1 MTGLRRKRSPRLACY
16 DPAMT
21 PERIADSQP
30 GIQADALPQ
39 AATLVVSEIY
49 KSVQGESTW
58 AGLPCTFIRLTGCN
72 LRCVWCD
79 TEYAFHGGTKMT
91 LERIVEQCDALDCA
105 LVEITG
111 GEPLLQK
118 GCGALAQ
125 LLLDKGYT
133 VLCETSGSLPID
145 RVPDR
150 VIKIMDLKCPD
161 SGEEEK
167 NDWLNIERLSAR
179 DEVKFVI
186 ASRADYEWSRDTV
199 RAHDL
204 PSRCRQVLFSPVF
217 GSIEPKDIVEWIL
230 EDRLDVRFQ
239 LQLHKF
245 IWPPLQRGV

>member
-1 MTGLRRKRSPRLACY
+1 MT
-16 DPAMT
+16 T
-21 PERIADSQP
+21 ERITSPISDSP
-30 GIQADALPQ
+30 AANDPRT
-39 AATLVVSEIY
+39 ATLAVTEIY

-79 TEYAFHGGTKMT
+79 TEYAFHGGAKMT
-91 LERIVEQCDALDCA
+91 LDQIVAQCDALDCA
-105 LVEITG
+105 LIEITG

-125 LLLDKGYT
+125 LLLDNGYT

-145 RVPDR
+145 RMPDQ

-161 SGEEEK
+161 SGEAEK
-167 NDWLNIERLSAR
+167 NDWTNVARLSSR

-186 ASRADYEWSRDTV
+186 ASRNDYEWSRDVV

-204 PSRCRQVLFSPVF
+204 PSRCKQVLFSPVF
-217 GSIEPKDIVEWIL
+217 GSVDPKDIVEWIL

-245 IWPPLQRGV
+245 IWPPQQRGV